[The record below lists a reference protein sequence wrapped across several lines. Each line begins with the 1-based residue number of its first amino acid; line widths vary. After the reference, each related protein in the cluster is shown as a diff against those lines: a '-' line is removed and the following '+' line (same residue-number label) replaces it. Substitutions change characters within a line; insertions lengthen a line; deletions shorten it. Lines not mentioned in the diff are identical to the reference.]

1 LRRDRSL
8 TLRFAALRLASRRH
22 SSLGF
27 ASPGFAALLAWP
39 RFATLSLA
47 SRHSSLGL
55 FAWLRVVVLLGT
67 PRPGRRA
74 TWHVFVPLRLTP
86 EALRSLRRP
95 SRRMTLS
102 LVAEGGVPNSS
113 PSESLVLLGG
123 ARTPTSSP
131 KRHPLGLVRSLCD
144 EGRNLIEFPI
154 NHWTRYR
161 GIINAFVRNFK

>member
-1 LRRDRSL
+1 MEHSWILYCSLGPASRVIIRSAWPSQLAARRSL
-8 TLRFAALRLASRRH
+8 MLCFVAIRLASRRH

-39 RFATLSLA
+39 CFATLSLA
-47 SRHSSLGL
+47 SGHSSLGL

-102 LVAEGGVPNSS
+102 LVAEGGVPN
-113 PSESLVLLGG
+113 
-123 ARTPTSSP
+123 TSST
-131 KRHPLGLVRSLCD
+131 RMRASRRDGLNQ
-144 EGRNLIEFPI
+144 GRRRCGSP
-154 NHWTRYR
+154 
-161 GIINAFVRNFK
+161 